1 MECFFFPQG
10 QIKLNSRRYIYFVNY
25 HDKNAVNEVENN
37 RCIMKDCD
45 GQLKKFTGNK
55 YEILTPEK
63 RKEFFPKYFG
73 EGGTDISEFDD
84 QNLLYTL
91 PNEIWIGPKIN

>member
-1 MECFFFPQG
+1 
-10 QIKLNSRRYIYFVNY
+10 
-25 HDKNAVNEVENN
+25 
-37 RCIMKDCD
+37 MKDCD